1 MFDTTVSSGGRELI
15 SAGCALSFS
24 GQPVELKVTQNELE
38 FLTLIFVFRIP
49 EDGKG
54 GNCPR
59 METRSI
65 GLRTLEIVVSDFD
78 NPYGCG
84 TAEPVSVAANGRNRV
99 YLHFRVFG
107 LPRADKLLL
116 YNLYLERDQA

>member
-1 MFDTTVSSGGRELI
+1 
-15 SAGCALSFS
+15 
-24 GQPVELKVTQNELE
+24 VTQNELE

-84 TAEPVSVAANGRNRV
+84 TAEPVSVAANGRNGSTFISASSV
-99 YLHFRVFG
+99 C
-107 LPRADKLLL
+107 RARISCCSTTCIWSGIRRRKPDH
-116 YNLYLERDQA
+116 EE